1 MVFWIATAAISVAAI
16 LILLRAFLR
25 GVSEITPTEAYDVQV
40 YKDQLQELE
49 RDEARGVLS
58 PQDAERAGAEVSRRL
73 IEADR
78 ALHAAQEAGTGL
90 ANGKILIPVGLVT
103 MLAFAVLVY
112 AQLGAPNYQDMPI
125 ATRIE
130 RIEENRA
137 TRPSQAEAVAEAS
150 VSARPAIP
158 ANPELE
164 ALVERLRAIMAE
176 RRDDPTGWRL
186 LAENELRLGNF
197 EAAVAA
203 QEQLVGLLD
212 PQTPEGAAVKAN
224 LAEMMI
230 LAAGGYVSPEAEA
243 VLNDT
248 IAQEPSNGTAR
259 YYTGLMYAQGGRP
272 DLAYTIWRTLLAES
286 TPDAPWLEPIRLQIE
301 EVAFLA
307 GDPSNVDDLP
317 QPRRDDAPLRG
328 PDAAQMEAAGQI
340 SAEDRA
346 AMIEGMVGNLSARL
360 SSEGGTVEEYAQL
373 ITALG
378 VLGRLD
384 EARTI
389 LAEARANFVDQQGA
403 AAVLDN
409 AEAGLSQ

>member
-25 GVSEITPTEAYDVQV
+25 GVSETTPTEAYDVQV
-40 YKDQLQELE
+40 YRDQLQELE

-58 PQDAERAGAEVSRRL
+58 PQDAERARAEVSRRL

-78 ALHAAQEAGTGL
+78 ALQAAQEAGTGL
-90 ANGKILIPVGLVT
+90 TNGKVLIPVGLVVT
-103 MLAFAVLVY
+103 LAFAVLVY
-112 AQLGAPNYQDMPI
+112 AQLGVPNYPDMPI

-158 ANPELE
+158 ENPELE

-203 QEQLVGLLD
+203 QEQLVGLLA
-212 PQTPEGAAVKAN
+212 PESPEGVAARAN

-230 LAAGGYVSPEAEA
+230 LAAGGYVSPEAEG
-243 VLNDT
+243 VLTDT
-248 IAQEPSNGTAR
+248 IAQEPRNGTAR
-259 YYTGLMYAQGGRP
+259 YYMGLMYAQGGRP

-307 GDPSNVDDLP
+307 GDP
-317 QPRRDDAPLRG
+317 
-328 PDAAQMEAAGQI
+328 I
-340 SAEDRA
+340 
-346 AMIEGMVGNLSARL
+346 
-360 SSEGGTVEEYAQL
+360 
-373 ITALG
+373 
-378 VLGRLD
+378 
-384 EARTI
+384 
-389 LAEARANFVDQQGA
+389 
-403 AAVLDN
+403 N
-409 AEAGLSQ
+409 ASTPP